1 MTQQTRCPVPHGARK
16 TSRGD
21 DASSPAVEL
30 IGNTWHVR
38 GHDAVRQVLRSAEVT
53 QAGFAAETI
62 RRSQPRARR
71 PVLYNDGAE
80 HRDQRRKIA
89 RYFAP
94 ATVGKKY
101 RELMEERAD
110 ALVADI
116 AARGRVDL
124 RPVTM
129 RYSVDVAS
137 QVVGLTNSDRDAMA
151 KRLEAFF
158 DSTGLPPIEDGGP
171 SGRFGII
178 VSALRNV
185 RMMAPL
191 MRFNRQDVKPAIA
204 ARRAHPQ
211 QDVISHLI
219 ESGYSDEEIL
229 IECVTYGAAGMVTTR
244 EFISMATLH
253 FLRTPPLRDRY
264 LTAGEPE
271 RLAILGEILR
281 LEPVVGHL
289 FRRAQA
295 DLTVTDGDQTHTIP
309 QGALIDLGTRQT
321 NADERIVGAEPERIC
336 PGRDLPKGWSEE
348 VMSFGD
354 GPHKCPGN
362 ALALRESDVFLTR
375 LLGHDLELVTE
386 PHLEWDELIAGYALR
401 GFEIAVR

>member
-53 QAGFAAETI
+53 QAGFAAETV

-158 DSTGLPPIEDGGP
+158 DSTGLPPIESGGP
-171 SGRFGII
+171 AGRFGII
-178 VSALRNV
+178 VSAMRNV

-191 MRFNRQDVKPAIA
+191 MRFNRRDVKPAIA
-204 ARRAHPQ
+204 ARREHPQ

-244 EFISMATLH
+244 EFISMATWHLLQNESVRAEYLAGDQAERYRILH
-253 FLRTPPLRDRY
+253 
-264 LTAGEPE
+264 EV
-271 RLAILGEILR
+271 LR

-289 FRRAQA
+289 YRRTRT
-295 DLTVTDGDQTHTIP
+295 TVELDD
-309 QGALIDLGTRQT
+309 GTRIPAGSLVDLYIRGG
-321 NADERIVGAEPERIC
+321 NADEQAVGADPLSLC
-336 PGRDLPKGWSEE
+336 PRRELADGVREE
-348 VMSFGD
+348 ALSFGD
-354 GPHKCPGN
+354 GSHRCPGN
-362 ALALRESDVFLTR
+362 AIAIQESDVFLTR
-375 LLGHDLELVTE
+375 LLALPVRLASS
-386 PHLEWDELIAGYALR
+386 PRIEWDELISGYS
-401 GFEIAVR
+401 VRDIVVEVAR